1 MLKLLL
7 GALALLLALPLAAP
21 DAAAQ
26 GVNRYGKHK
35 VVYHLNAGGGEGDKA
50 YAQALGNIKNH
61 IAAVGADKIE
71 VKVVMHGDG
80 LGILRSALTNKTL
93 QGTVTDLKTTYKV
106 AFVVCKNTLVQRKID
121 PDKDLFEVFP
131 EDIVPSGVAELSH
144 LQMQGFTYIKP

>member
-1 MLKLLL
+1 MLKPLLAGL
-7 GALALLLALPLAAP
+7 MLSALLLAMPVS
-21 DAAAQ
+21 DAAQASD
-26 GVNRYGKHK
+26 RYGKHK
-35 VVYHLNAGGGEGDKA
+35 VVYHLNGPGGEGDRA

-61 IAAVGADKIE
+61 ITAVGADKIE

-93 QGTVTDLKTTYKV
+93 QGTVADLKSTYKV

-121 PDKDLFEVFP
+121 PDKELFEVFP

-144 LQMQGFTYIKP
+144 LQMQGYTYIKP